1 MMAVAGRPSTLDRPP
16 QRQRE
21 AEAARC
27 RSPAPPGDHALGGR
41 CAVARRGGQGCWLF
55 GGSGGH
61 LRGVLV
67 PPCDPQ
73 AQTTFSPPPRARSM
87 VFYDGARAPWGLR
100 RSPISARGECQ
111 QGADPSSPP
120 LPESGLRAWQ
130 VLGGLRMRFLVCA
143 GCAKGAWGRPKKDDW
158 STRVAAREQPEAP
171 RLQFSS
177 GGSHNILKFLAWK
190 DSMEGPHPVLSRKK
204 WRLCMAVGLV

>member
-1 MMAVAGRPSTLDRPP
+1 
-16 QRQRE
+16 
-21 AEAARC
+21 
-27 RSPAPPGDHALGGR
+27 
-41 CAVARRGGQGCWLF
+41 
-55 GGSGGH
+55 
-61 LRGVLV
+61 
-67 PPCDPQ
+67 
-73 AQTTFSPPPRARSM
+73 M

-177 GGSHNILKFLAWK
+177 GGSHKNLKFPAWK

>member
-1 MMAVAGRPSTLDRPP
+1 M
-16 QRQRE
+16 
-21 AEAARC
+21 
-27 RSPAPPGDHALGGR
+27 RSCPT
-41 CAVARRGGQGCWLF
+41 GGQECWLF

-87 VFYDGARAPWGLR
+87 VFYDGAWAPWGLR
-100 RSPISARGECQ
+100 RSPISARDECQ

-130 VLGGLRMRFLVCA
+130 VLGGLRMRCLVCA
-143 GCAKGAWGRPKKDDW
+143 GCAKGARGRPEKDDW
-158 STRVAAREQPEAP
+158 STRVAEPGSSQKPPGCSSPAGAATTSSSSLPGRILWRGPTPCYPEKN
-171 RLQFSS
+171 
-177 GGSHNILKFLAWK
+177 GGFAWLWAWCRV
-190 DSMEGPHPVLSRKK
+190 STSLWEA
-204 WRLCMAVGLV
+204 WGLPS

>member
-1 MMAVAGRPSTLDRPP
+1 M
-16 QRQRE
+16 
-21 AEAARC
+21 
-27 RSPAPPGDHALGGR
+27 RSCPT
-41 CAVARRGGQGCWLF
+41 GGQGCWLF

-177 GGSHNILKFLAWK
+177 GGSHNIIGCSVLYA
-190 DSMEGPHPVLSRKK
+190 SVMVHGGPLRGAPNKMLGSLHGCGASCARIMPKCWL
-204 WRLCMAVGLV
+204 

>member
-1 MMAVAGRPSTLDRPP
+1 MAS
-16 QRQRE
+16 
-21 AEAARC
+21 
-27 RSPAPPGDHALGGR
+27 
-41 CAVARRGGQGCWLF
+41 W
-55 GGSGGH
+55 GSGGH

-67 PPCDPQ
+67 PPCDPE

-143 GCAKGAWGRPKKDDW
+143 GCAKGARGRPKKRRLVDACG
-158 STRVAAREQPEAP
+158 SQGAARSPQAAVLQRGQPQYS
-171 RLQFSS
+171 RLQCFLCFSDGPWRAS
-177 GGSHNILKFLAWK
+177 AGRSQQNIGLFAWLWGFLCAYNAK
-190 DSMEGPHPVLSRKK
+190 MLAVKGVFTAHRKLS
-204 WRLCMAVGLV
+204 A

>member
-1 MMAVAGRPSTLDRPP
+1 MPARQPARGRHT
-16 QRQRE
+16 
-21 AEAARC
+21 
-27 RSPAPPGDHALGGR
+27 HK
-41 CAVARRGGQGCWLF
+41 ARRAGWACQANRRAPWHL
-55 GGSGGH
+55 GSS
-61 LRGVLV
+61 LV

-130 VLGGLRMRFLVCA
+130 VLGGSRLRLLVCA

-158 STRVAAREQPEAP
+158 STRVASREQPEAP

>member
-1 MMAVAGRPSTLDRPP
+1 MHLGAG
-16 QRQRE
+16 
-21 AEAARC
+21 
-27 RSPAPPGDHALGGR
+27 
-41 CAVARRGGQGCWLF
+41 CAVARWGGLGCWLF

-67 PPCDPQ
+67 PPCDPE

-177 GGSHNILKFLAWK
+177 GGSHKNLKFPAWK

-204 WRLCMAVGLV
+204 CRLCMAVGLV

>member
-1 MMAVAGRPSTLDRPP
+1 M
-16 QRQRE
+16 
-21 AEAARC
+21 
-27 RSPAPPGDHALGGR
+27 
-41 CAVARRGGQGCWLF
+41 
-55 GGSGGH
+55 
-61 LRGVLV
+61 

-177 GGSHNILKFLAWK
+177 GGSLNILNFLAPGRILWRGPTPCYPEK
-190 DSMEGPHPVLSRKK
+190 DGGFAWLWAWCRVSTSLWEA
-204 WRLCMAVGLV
+204 WGLPS